1 MTGGASEERSQPPK
15 RSTFRQ
21 SQAFKPDTSND
32 ENLRAKI
39 NTLDYELKNLQQE
52 RGLLVLQHEK
62 ELRELQV
69 RAEAETKRAQAAENA
84 SKKAVHKYDALG
96 QELRDS
102 QNQAINERASLD
114 KRLRDSQEHNGSLR
128 DELDDAQGQLSDL
141 GRQYEHQIKDV
152 EAKRVALQETVDRFK
167 NDMQVLTRNLEATQE
182 SLARRDLEVETLEAG
197 VVQLKSHTGDSEA
210 LVVVQRELSDQV
222 AHIRKLE
229 STNREQLT
237 ELRRL
242 RETHKSVQV
251 VEEQKRSLENELHVL
266 QDVHRQLGEAQI
278 QKEILEDEKRTW
290 TSLLETDGRENDFD
304 SPEAVIRA
312 LVQERIEHVSFVD
325 RLGKMEAELSEKDG
339 MLAAL
344 DTEKTSLKEALD
356 NQKASSAG
364 SWSETSDHKAYKRLE
379 RQRTLAVKEVE
390 YLRAQLKTFDTEE
403 TVLISNENF
412 DAQKVQQIQQ
422 LEALVDQYR
431 SEIQTLHADLSKQ
444 EELAQCAAP
453 QRGPRQIQDPR
464 QPEELELRGTKR
476 PASSLDPDSSTD
488 QISQQLGPLLR
499 KNKNLQ
505 TALAKQTQTSTLLAT
520 DLTATKSQLKT
531 LQTRSRTRVL
541 ELRSNPTADAEAL
554 KLSTLKTLRDENS
567 ELLQRLRGEEV
578 QGVKVVPVSVVDRLK
593 LDLVEMEKIVG
604 EKEKRMRRLREIWTD
619 KAAEFRDVIA
629 SVLGYNVH
637 FMPNGKVRVSNI
649 YYNKNKRRNGDS
661 GEDAEDEMENSILF
675 DGEAGTM
682 KISGGPNGAF
692 AQEIKELV
700 KEWVQ
705 ERKEIPCLLAAMT
718 LEFYGAGSGG
728 EPS

>member
-1 MTGGASEERSQPPK
+1 LK

-21 SQAFKPDTSND
+21 SLVGKPDTSND
-32 ENLRAKI
+32 ENLRARI

-62 ELRELQV
+62 ELRDLQV
-69 RAEAETKRAQAAENA
+69 KAEADFKRAQVAESA
-84 SKKAVHKYDALG
+84 SKKAAHKYDALAL
-96 QELRDS
+96 ELRDS
-102 QNQAINERASLD
+102 QNQAVNERASLD
-114 KRLRDSQEHNGSLR
+114 KRLRDSQEQNASLR
-128 DELDDAQGQLSDL
+128 EDLEDAQGQLADL

-152 EAKRVALQETVDRFK
+152 EAKRVALQEIVDRFK
-167 NDMQVLTRNLEATQE
+167 DDAQGLTQNLEAMQE
-182 SLARRDLEVETLEAG
+182 RLARRDIEVEHFEAQI
-197 VVQLKSHTGDSEA
+197 VELKSHTRDSEA
-210 LVVVQRELSDQV
+210 LGVVQRELSDQV

-229 STNREQLT
+229 STNREQLA

-242 RETHKSVQV
+242 REVHKSVEV
-251 VEEQKRSLENELHVL
+251 VEEQKRSLETELHVL

-290 TSLLETDGRENDFD
+290 TSLLETEGRESEFD

-312 LVQERIEHVSFVD
+312 LVQERIEHASFVD
-325 RLGKMEAELSEKDG
+325 RLGKMEAELSEKDE

-344 DTEKTSLKEALD
+344 DAEKTSLKEALD
-356 NQKASSAG
+356 NQRSSTADP
-364 SWSETSDHKAYKRLE
+364 SSEAPDSKAYKRLD

-403 TVLISNENF
+403 TVLMSNESF
-412 DAQKVQQIQQ
+412 DSHKVRQIQQ

-431 SEIQTLHADLSKQ
+431 AEIQTLHADLSKQ
-444 EELAQCAAP
+444 EQSGQQSAPEPEPLQLQAQ
-453 QRGPRQIQDPR
+453 QQQ
-464 QPEELELRGTKR
+464 QPVESEPRGTKR
-476 PASSLDPDSSTD
+476 PASSLSPDSSAD
-488 QISQQLGPLLR
+488 QGSQQLGPLLR

-520 DLTATKSQLKT
+520 DLAATKSQLKT
-531 LQTRSRTRVL
+531 LQARSRTRVL

-554 KLSTLKTLRDENS
+554 KMSILKTLRDENR
-567 ELLQRLRGEEV
+567 ELLRQIRGEDL

-593 LDLVEMEKIVG
+593 LDLVEMEKVVA

-629 SVLGYNVH
+629 SVLGYHVH
-637 FMPNGKVRVSNI
+637 FLPNGKVRVKNI
-649 YYNKNKRRNGDS
+649 YYNKNKRRSGNGEEHTE
-661 GEDAEDEMENSILF
+661 EDTENSIMF

-682 KISGGPNGAF
+682 KISGGPNGSF

-700 KEWVQ
+700 KFWVQ
-705 ERKEIPCLLAAMT
+705 ERKEIPCFLAAMT
-718 LEFYGAGSGG
+718 LEFYDRSVKADG
-728 EPS
+728 